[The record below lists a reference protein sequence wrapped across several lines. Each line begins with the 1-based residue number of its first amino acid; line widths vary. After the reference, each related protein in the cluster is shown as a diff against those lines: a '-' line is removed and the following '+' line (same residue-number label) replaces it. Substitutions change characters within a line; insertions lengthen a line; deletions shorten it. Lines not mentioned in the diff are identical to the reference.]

1 MVNEMKKALKKK
13 SLGIAAISAGLLL
26 MGTAKAWWGTHWYRP
41 YGSGAMTYERQNMMR
56 GHGYAMREL
65 AGMFEARRTFNRN
78 EAVRFAREL
87 EAGFDDSLIGNY
99 APGSWAA
106 GSRTLPWTWDNF
118 GAFKGYAE
126 AARQSSA
133 RLAEAL
139 EKEPTGEEVEQKGV
153 WIPSPRVGHGH
164 WGRPRG
170 DIISLD
176 AVQAYGRLNATCHS
190 CHLLFRGSRW

>member
-1 MVNEMKKALKKK
+1 MASTKR
-13 SLGIAAISAGLLL
+13 SLGIAAIGAGLLF
-26 MGTAKAWWGTHWYRP
+26 MGTANAWWGTHWYRP

-56 GHGYAMREL
+56 DHGYSMREL
-65 AGMFEARRTFNRN
+65 ANMLEGRRAFNRG

-106 GSRTLPWTWDNF
+106 GSRTLPWTWDHF

-139 EKEPTGEEVEQKGV
+139 NTAPTSQDMQQKGV
-153 WIPSPRVGHGH
+153 WIPSPRLGHG
-164 WGRPRG
+164 RPGHQRG
-170 DIISLD
+170 DLISLE
-176 AVQAYGRLNATCHS
+176 AVQEYGRLNATCHS
-190 CHLLFRGSRW
+190 CHMLFRGSRW